1 MPKELKGSLIG
12 LRYFGTSAKKAESS
26 LSFLARL
33 CALSQV
39 TVYAL
44 RLLDARTYTVGE
56 VFQSAPGS
64 GGVQYTNVTVL
75 LPSYRF
81 EDDCKLIGWRICTE
95 TSGYVSLQVGI
106 YHPIRAKHN
115 IKGGIS
121 NWPMRC

>member
-1 MPKELKGSLIG
+1 MG
-12 LRYFGTSAKKAESS
+12 LAISESGQKREIVP
-26 LSFLARL
+26 LLFLARL
-33 CALSQV
+33 CALIQI

-44 RLLDARTYTVGE
+44 CLLDARTYTVGE

-95 TSGYVSLQVGI
+95 TTGFVSLQVGI
-106 YHPIRAKHN
+106 YYPNRADHN
-115 IKGGIS
+115 ITGGIS
-121 NWPMRC
+121 NWPMRF

>member
-1 MPKELKGSLIG
+1 MG
-12 LRYFGTSAKKAESS
+12 LAISEGGQKRERVL

-33 CALSQV
+33 CALSEI

-56 VFQSAPGS
+56 VFQSTPGS

-106 YHPIRAKHN
+106 YYPNRANHN
-115 IKGGIS
+115 ITGGIS

>member
-1 MPKELKGSLIG
+1 MAISERRQKRQRVP
-12 LRYFGTSAKKAESS
+12 

-33 CALSQV
+33 CALSQIR
-39 TVYAL
+39 VYAL

-56 VFQSAPGS
+56 VFQSALGS

-95 TSGYVSLQVGI
+95 TSGYLSLQVGI
-106 YHPIRAKHN
+106 YYPVRANHN
-115 IKGGIS
+115 ITGGIS